1 MHVSYLN
8 FFEIFVHVVQE
19 NESIIYLKKKKV
31 KNLVKKKKKEKRI
44 HSCVYKK
51 N

>member
-1 MHVSYLN
+1 MSYLN
-8 FFEIFVHVVQE
+8 FFEIFVHVVQK
-19 NESIIYLKKKKV
+19 NESIIYLKKKSQKPSEE
-31 KNLVKKKKKEKRI
+31 KKKEKRI

>member
-8 FFEIFVHVVQE
+8 FFEIFVHVVQK
-19 NESIIYLKKKKV
+19 NESIIYFKKKV